1 MKVTNRSHIHRFV
14 PNYANNRRLPKER
27 KNEQVV
33 VRLRVITALEEDDYQ
48 REALNNAR
56 SFAPDKAQE
65 MNEKRLNAL
74 YTEKF
79 DGVEGLEIEGLEGKE
94 LDFETFYAEAPP
106 EMVNE
111 ILRAL
116 RSKEVLTVGEQKNF
130 LPESDGL
137 SSAPAP
143 TASP

>member
-1 MKVTNRSHIHRFV
+1 MKVTNRNHIHRYV
-14 PNYANNRRLPKER
+14 PSYSNNRRLPKER
-27 KNEQVV
+27 IGEQVV
-33 VRLRVITALEEDDYQ
+33 VRLKVITAVEEDDYQ
-48 REALNNAR
+48 RDALNNAR
-56 SFAPDKAQE
+56 QFSKDKAQE
-65 MNEKRLNAL
+65 LNEARLNKL
-74 YTEKF
+74 YAEKF
-79 DGVEGLEIEGLEGKE
+79 DGVENLEIEGLEGKE

-111 ILRAL
+111 ILSAL

-143 TASP
+143 VVAP